1 MRNLLQF
8 IVRHSNFLLLLLLE
22 VVAFWLM
29 VSKRPFQQ
37 AAFLTSANRVV
48 GNVNAVAS
56 DVASYFSLHAQNDLL
71 LEENAMLRSR
81 LEELQ
86 NRIEPLLED
95 SETCETY
102 YYAHLQHRYL
112 PARVV
117 DLTTHKP
124 QNHITLNKGRRD
136 GVEPGMGVIGPEG
149 LVGIVGTVSERF
161 ALVVPVIH
169 TKTRISCR
177 VLPSD
182 YTCFTS
188 WDGVGAKYVDLVD
201 VARHVSVAVGDTVV
215 TSGMAGIFSEHIPVG
230 VVERVS
236 LGDHD
241 SYYHIRIRLA
251 TDFRTL
257 RYVQVV
263 ANDTRKEQEEI
274 QHASH

>member
-29 VSKRPFQQ
+29 VGMRPFQQ

-56 DVASYFSLHAQNDLL
+56 DVASYFSLHTQNDLL
-71 LEENAMLRSR
+71 LQENALLRR
-81 LEELQ
+81 QIEDLE
-86 NRIEPLLED
+86 NRVEPLVED
-95 SETCETY
+95 SAAGETY
-102 YYAHLQHRYL
+102 YYAHLRHRYI

-124 QNHITLNKGRRD
+124 QNHVTLNKGSRD

-149 LVGIVGTVSERF
+149 LVGIVGTVSESF

-177 VLPSD
+177 ILPAD

-188 WDGVGAKYVDLVD
+188 WDGVGDNYADLVD